1 MTAKPSRKV
10 KVVQHKLEV
19 YVVDDC
25 SSCERAQNFV
35 AGIINRYANL
45 KIDLFNLSNPDTISP
60 DNVFATPTY
69 ILNGSILFLG
79 NPSLEE
85 LDARFKKVGITRS
98 T

>member
-1 MTAKPSRKV
+1 M
-10 KVVQHKLEV
+10 QHKLEV

-85 LDARFKKVGITRS
+85 LDERFKKVGITRS

>member
-1 MTAKPSRKV
+1 M
-10 KVVQHKLEV
+10 QHKLEV

-35 AGIINRYANL
+35 AGILNRYENL

-85 LDARFKKVGITRS
+85 LDERFKGVGITR
-98 T
+98 TA

>member
-1 MTAKPSRKV
+1 M
-10 KVVQHKLEV
+10 QHKLEV

>member
-1 MTAKPSRKV
+1 M
-10 KVVQHKLEV
+10 QHKLEV
-19 YVVDDC
+19 YVVDNC
-25 SSCERAQNFV
+25 SSCERAKTFI
-35 AGIINRYANL
+35 GSISNRYANL

-69 ILNGSILFLG
+69 ILNGSTIFLG

-85 LDARFKKVGITRS
+85 LDERFKGVGITRL